1 MGEVGGARGALRFWF
16 QAGTEDE
23 TEDRDDDG
31 VIDAIQD
38 TTELIDE
45 LTARGWKS
53 GGQMIYREVAGGRH
67 EPSTWAAVF
76 AEFAR
81 FAFA

>member
-1 MGEVGGARGALRFWF
+1 MRFWF

-23 TEDRDDDG
+23 TDDRDGDG

-45 LTARGWKS
+45 LVARGWER
-53 GGQMIYREVAGGRH
+53 GPALMYREVAGGRH
-67 EPSTWAAVF
+67 EQSTWKDVF

-81 FAFA
+81 FAFAR